1 MEGLMP
7 RLLLVIAGLCV
18 CLMSGASAQAPAP
31 EVMRAARSLVGT
43 MKLADQYR
51 ALLPAIL
58 LRLKPVVTQE
68 RPEIERD
75 YDAMAAM
82 IGDTYTPF
90 YNEMVEDAA
99 TLYASNFT
107 IDEIHQIDAFYRL
120 PVGQKLL
127 ERSQGLAQQA
137 TQIGQDVGQKAAEA
151 LRLRLTEALR
161 QKGHKL

>member
-1 MEGLMP
+1 MP

-31 EVMRAARSLVGT
+31 EAMKAARSLVGT

-90 YNEMVEDAA
+90 YNEMLEDAA

-127 ERSQGLAQQA
+127 GRSQGLAQQA
-137 TQIGQDVGQKAAEA
+137 TQIGQDVSQKAAEA

>member
-1 MEGLMP
+1 MF
-7 RLLLVIAGLCV
+7 RLLLVIAGMFLG
-18 CLMSGASAQAPAP
+18 LTSSASAQAPTP
-31 EVMRAARSLVGT
+31 EAMSAARSLVAT

-75 YDAMAAM
+75 YDAMTAM
-82 IGDTYTPF
+82 TGDVYTPF
-90 YNEMVEDAA
+90 YNEMLEDAA
-99 TLYASNFT
+99 TVYAGNFT
-107 IDEIHQIDAFYRL
+107 IDEMRQIDAFYRL

-127 ERSQGLAQQA
+127 DKSPAIAQQA
-137 TQIGQDVGQKAAEA
+137 SQIGEDVSRKAAET